1 MRGITRE
8 EELIIIKQVL
18 GGDTAAFEELV
29 LSYQDKMYSLSLR
42 MTGNQDDA
50 YDMTQEAFLK
60 AYTNLANFRGDSKFS
75 VWLYRLTSNVCI
87 DFLRKRKRKPTSS
100 LTYINED
107 NEPQDLELPDERFV
121 PDTIAERNELRE
133 AVARGMDSLADEYR
147 QILVLR
153 EINGLSYNE
162 IGEALEL
169 EVGTVKSRI
178 FRARKRLV
186 EILMKDGNI
195 GTDSS
200 SNERMGV

>member
-1 MRGITRE
+1 VRGITRE

>member
-42 MTGNQDDA
+42 MTGNQEDA

-87 DFLRKRKRKPTSS
+87 DFLRRRKRKPISS

-133 AVARGMDSLADEYR
+133 AVAHGMDSLPEEYR

-162 IGEALEL
+162 IGEALNL

-195 GTDSS
+195 GSDSS
-200 SNERMGV
+200 SNEPMGV

>member
-50 YDMTQEAFLK
+50 YDMIQEAFLK

-133 AVARGMDSLADEYR
+133 AVARGMESLADEYR